1 MLLARDGHEVVL
13 LDRAHFPSDTISTH
27 WIVRPGIELLEGW
40 GLLDRV
46 VATGCPPIDRVR
58 VSFGTTVI
66 DGMPSTR
73 GGEPATTYAPRRTVL
88 DEILLDA
95 AIAAGVRVHTGI
107 GIRDVLTEEDGRV
120 TGVTGQDETGASVE
134 FEADLVIGADG
145 RNSTVA
151 RAVGAG
157 FVADRGALAATLYGY
172 WAGLP
177 ADGAEVRVGEG
188 LGSSRWPTNDGL
200 VVLAL
205 TVPRQALLGS
215 RAGVAEVYRQVLAS
229 MPELA
234 SELAGAEL
242 SGRVH
247 GAANLRN
254 FYRQSHGPGWVLVG
268 DAAHH
273 KDPIGSRGISDAFAD
288 AEGVV
293 RAYTSARSG
302 RVPLERAL
310 ERHRALR
317 AAATAATFDFI
328 CRQAALT
335 PVDEETMRLMRAVAA
350 DPAATGQLVS
360 VFAGSARIED
370 FFAPANLDRILAGA
384 AATSR

>member
-13 LDRAHFPSDTISTH
+13 LDRAHFPSDTLSTH

-58 VSFGTTVI
+58 VSFGATVI

-73 GGEPATTYAPRRTVL
+73 SGKPATTYAPRRTVL

-95 AIAAGVRVHTGI
+95 AVAAGVRVHTGI
-107 GIRDVLTEEDGRV
+107 GIRDVLTEDDRV
-120 TGVTGQDETGASVE
+120 TGVAGQDETGASVE

-145 RNSTVA
+145 RNSTIA

-172 WAGLP
+172 WAGLA

-205 TVPRQALLGS
+205 TVPRQVLLDS
-215 RAGVAEVYRQVLAS
+215 RAGVAEVYRQVLSS

-234 SELAGAEL
+234 GELANAEP

-254 FYRQSHGPGWVLVG
+254 FYRQSHGPGWVLIG

-288 AEGVV
+288 AEGVA

-302 RVPLERAL
+302 RVTLERAL

-335 PVDEETMRLMRAVAA
+335 PVEEETMRLMRAVAA
-350 DPAATGQLVS
+350 DPVATRQLVS
-360 VFAGSARIED
+360 VFAGSERIED